1 MEDDQIKNALGILG
15 GLVDGAIKNLPDH
28 IATPV
33 RAVTDFRKTLNQES
47 DRGCALMAAAYLD
60 ERLADLLKSYFVD
73 NNKIINKMFD
83 FNGPFGTFSSR
94 IDSAY
99 ALGLLPENVR
109 KDIHLV
115 RKIRNDFAHVSKPI
129 TFNDEPIASRCNE
142 LYLHGKDNSS
152 RARGKFTRSMM
163 TAIGVIEVSI
173 LQLIRCTPMI
183 DHDISLNQKGIDSL
197 RVFLKENGLQELV
210 ELIR

>member
-1 MEDDQIKNALGILG
+1 MEDDQIRNAMGLIGGI
-15 GLVDGAIKNLPDH
+15 VDESINGMPDH
-28 IATPV
+28 IAAPV

-60 ERLADLLKSYFVD
+60 ERLGDLLKSFFVHND
-73 NNKIINKMFD
+73 KVINKMFD

-129 TFNDEPIASRCNE
+129 TFNDEPMASRCNE
-142 LYLHGKDNSS
+142 LYIHGKDNDS

-163 TAIGVIEVSI
+163 TAVGVIEVSI
-173 LQLIRCTPMI
+173 LQLTKCTPME
-183 DHDISLNQKGIDSL
+183 DHDISLNQKGIDAL
-197 RVFLKENGLQELV
+197 RNFLKENGLQELV
-210 ELIR
+210 ELVR